1 MNVVYYVHEECLKIN
16 EVLSLFEHSE
26 MENQRKGLSEV
37 TGMVEE
43 VTNKQLQFI
52 TWLITTATDKC
63 QTIDEVRE
71 LNREIRKHSDGLIDD
86 MASGGTMDEKT
97 QA

>member
-1 MNVVYYVHEECLKIN
+1 MYFLVVNVVEKR
-16 EVLSLFEHSE
+16 
-26 MENQRKGLSEV
+26 NQGKDLPEV

-43 VTNKQLQFI
+43 MTNKQLQFI

-86 MASGGTMDEKT
+86 IVSGSSTNEKT
-97 QA
+97 EA

>member
-1 MNVVYYVHEECLKIN
+1 MVNAVEKR
-16 EVLSLFEHSE
+16 
-26 MENQRKGLSEV
+26 NQGKDLPEV

-43 VTNKQLQFI
+43 MTNKQLQFI

-86 MASGGTMDEKT
+86 IVSGSSTNEKT
-97 QA
+97 EAKNQ

>member
-1 MNVVYYVHEECLKIN
+1 
-16 EVLSLFEHSE
+16 
-26 MENQRKGLSEV
+26 
-37 TGMVEE
+37 MVED

-86 MASGGTMDEKT
+86 MESDIRMEEKT
-97 QA
+97 EA

>member
-1 MNVVYYVHEECLKIN
+1 MVNAVEKR
-16 EVLSLFEHSE
+16 
-26 MENQRKGLSEV
+26 NQGKDLSEV

-43 VTNKQLQFI
+43 MTNKQLQFI

-71 LNREIRKHSDGLIDD
+71 LNREIRKHSEGLIDD
-86 MASGGTMDEKT
+86 IVSGSSTNEKPE
-97 QA
+97 A

>member
-1 MNVVYYVHEECLKIN
+1 MVNAVEKR
-16 EVLSLFEHSE
+16 
-26 MENQRKGLSEV
+26 NQGKDLPEV

-43 VTNKQLQFI
+43 MTNKQLQFI

-86 MASGGTMDEKT
+86 IVSGSSANEKT
-97 QA
+97 EA

>member
-1 MNVVYYVHEECLKIN
+1 MVNAVEKR
-16 EVLSLFEHSE
+16 
-26 MENQRKGLSEV
+26 NQGKDLSEV

-43 VTNKQLQFI
+43 MTNKQLQFI

-86 MASGGTMDEKT
+86 IVSVSSTNEKPE
-97 QA
+97 A

>member
-1 MNVVYYVHEECLKIN
+1 MVNAVEKRN
-16 EVLSLFEHSE
+16 
-26 MENQRKGLSEV
+26 KGKDLSEV

-43 VTNKQLQFI
+43 MTNKQLQFI

-86 MASGGTMDEKT
+86 IVSGSSTNEKPE
-97 QA
+97 A

>member
-1 MNVVYYVHEECLKIN
+1 MVNAVEKR
-16 EVLSLFEHSE
+16 
-26 MENQRKGLSEV
+26 NQGKNLSEV

-43 VTNKQLQFI
+43 MTNKQLQFI

-86 MASGGTMDEKT
+86 IVSGSSTNEKT
-97 QA
+97 EA